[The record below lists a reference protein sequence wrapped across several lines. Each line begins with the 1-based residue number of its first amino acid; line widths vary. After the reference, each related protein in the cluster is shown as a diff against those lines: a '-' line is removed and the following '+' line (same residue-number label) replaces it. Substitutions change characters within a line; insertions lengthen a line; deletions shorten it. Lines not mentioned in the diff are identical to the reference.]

1 MPVRYPRQMAV
12 PEGAVAQ
19 FFDFINTFSYTTRE
33 RDIALGLLTV
43 IVLAIVVMC
52 CAMKI
57 TRDEQAYI
65 NKLKQKARK
74 RGFKVD

>member
-1 MPVRYPRQMAV
+1 MPVRYPRQTAV

-19 FFDFINTFSYTTRE
+19 FFDFVNTFTYTTRE
-33 RDIALGLLTV
+33 RDMALGLLTV
-43 IVLAIVVMC
+43 ILMSIVVLC

-57 TRDEQAYI
+57 TRDEKAYI
-65 NKLKQKARK
+65 EKLKRKARK

>member
-1 MPVRYPRQMAV
+1 MPVRYPRQTAV
-12 PEGAVAQ
+12 PEGAVNQ

-33 RDIALGLLTV
+33 RDVALGLLTV
-43 IVLAIVVMC
+43 MILAVVVMC

-57 TRDEQAYI
+57 TRDEKAYI
-65 NKLKQKARK
+65 EKLKNKARK